1 MKTKFSSLLTLSGL
15 LLLAGLFPGILRA
28 DIVWDP
34 AASSHSGSGGGF
46 SAVPGPGIP
55 AGTGVTTSGPVA
67 YGGGQNTS
75 GVFTFGFTNST
86 NPFPAFGDTELS
98 STVLVAGTTLTL
110 YFDKGAT
117 DSINYVA
124 IITDTTASITYEVIS
139 STRIKIVA
147 NVVNPVASASGDL
160 NAAFGLVVDYQNVPA
175 LNFEQTVFAT
185 NMHHFD
191 VSPPVTQPSGVAGIN
206 ANGQNGTSAQ
216 FRAFMPI
223 TYLASIGLT
232 DPSECKGY
240 VDGIETP
247 PGDFTNEGLDNTLGF
262 NFMDAGNPTNE
273 VLKVVIN
280 NANWSPHDMQFGK
293 LSSPPADPNAAKRL
307 AIKKKIAR
315 LKKQLKRA
323 TSANSKK
330 RLRKKIRKLKQQLRR
345 LA

>member
-1 MKTKFSSLLTLSGL
+1 MKTKFSSLVTFSGL
-15 LLLAGLFPGILRA
+15 LFLAGLLPGTLRA
-28 DIVWDP
+28 DFVWDP
-34 AASSHSGSGGGF
+34 AASTHTGAGTAF
-46 SAVPGPGIP
+46 KQVTGPGVP
-55 AGTGVTTSGPVA
+55 AGTGSTTSGPVA

-86 NPFPAFGDTELS
+86 NPFPALGDTELS

-117 DSINYVA
+117 DSVNYVA

-139 STRIKIVA
+139 STRVKIVA

-160 NAAFGLVVDYQNVPA
+160 NAVFGLVIDYQNVPA

-191 VSPPVTQPSGVAGIN
+191 VSPPATQPSGVAGIN
-206 ANGQNGTSAQ
+206 ANGLNGTSAQ

-247 PGDFTNEGLDNTLGF
+247 PGDFTNEGLDATLGF
-262 NFMDAGNPTNE
+262 DFMDAGNPTNE

-280 NANWSPHDMQFGK
+280 NDSWSPHDMQFGK
-293 LSSPPADPNAAKRL
+293 LSSPPVDPN
-307 AIKKKIAR
+307 IA
-315 LKKQLKRA
+315 KRA
-323 TSANSKK
+323 T
-330 RLRKKIRKLKQQLRR
+330 LRKKIAKQKKKLKKARTASAKKRVRKKIKKLKLQLRR